1 MEIRKFRPNDLK
13 RVFEIEN
20 MSFDQSYGINMF
32 QQLYEMG
39 IGFLVAEEDGYVIGY
54 VMFWIKYENQGH
66 IISIAI
72 DKNYRRLGAGTQL
85 LVKAIAIL
93 SLLRIDAIYLEV
105 KESNEGAVKFYE
117 NFHFKKP
124 GVDVPRGRIRFLPVY
139 PRVRLPLYRLRLFL
153 ADHRRRAVF
162 SG

>member
-1 MEIRKFRPNDLK
+1 MKVRKFVPKDLK

-39 IGFLVAEEDGYVIGY
+39 IGFLVAEKDDYVIGY

-66 IISIAI
+66 IISIAV
-72 DKNYRRLGAGTQL
+72 DKNYRRMGAGTEL
-85 LVKAIAIL
+85 LLKAIGIL

-105 KESNEGAVKFYE
+105 REKNVEAVKFYE
-117 NFHFKKP
+117 KFNFVKDRVVP
-124 GVDVPRGRIRFLPVY
+124 GYYENGEGAIVMY
-139 PRVRLPLYRLRLFL
+139 LPLDRGK
-153 ADHRRRAVF
+153 V
-162 SG
+162 SSQ